1 MQIRANVYKRESLLH
16 NRKSFA
22 NVASNEGRADWL
34 AMAGLCCIP
43 SSDLKKTLA
52 AWNRIRLAF
61 FGENLFGSALFAN
74 FVAKFKIEVLMTFE
88 EMYALACQR
97 KKEMPEGKGTTELF
111 KKGPHGIGKKLVE
124 EAAESWMAARFESH
138 DAQCLELSQVLYY
151 VAVMMAEKGIK
162 LEEVYAKL

>member
-1 MQIRANVYKRESLLH
+1 MRRQTTCRLEIQNVLPVDSVSPTKQKTFKLLSLV
-16 NRKSFA
+16 RKT
-22 NVASNEGRADWL
+22 
-34 AMAGLCCIP
+34 
-43 SSDLKKTLA
+43 K
-52 AWNRIRLAF
+52 
-61 FGENLFGSALFAN
+61 
-74 FVAKFKIEVLMTFE
+74 EVKMTFE

-124 EAAESWMAARFESH
+124 EAAESWMAARFESR

-151 VAVMMAEKGIK
+151 VAVMMAEKGLT